1 MYRVYLSQLLE
12 RLQQLLTRIQGY
24 PRHEVIIE
32 LAIVWIVVY
41 MAMRFLRGTR
51 GANVVK
57 GMALLL
63 LVATPIVKLFA
74 SEAEFERLNFLYS
87 EFFTFAAFVLIVVFQ
102 PELRRGLV
110 RLGEARLFR
119 GGGMTLDKI
128 IEEIAGSVA
137 YLSRNKIGGL
147 IVVERQVGIEGIV
160 EAGTQ
165 LDAKVSRELLNT
177 IFWPGSALH
186 DMAVVIRDD
195 RIRAAGVQLPLA
207 EGDQISTEL
216 GSRHRAAIGLSQES
230 DATIIVVSEETG
242 IISIAERGQLT
253 RNLTVEEMS
262 RLVKH
267 AISGHQPAIRSDDVA
282 EPTEGAA
289 TAPAKPSA
297 PAKAAVK
304 SGATS
309 TVAE

>member
-1 MYRVYLSQLLE
+1 VYLTQLLE
-12 RLQQLLTRIQGY
+12 RLQQLLYRIQGY

-41 MAMRFLRGTR
+41 LAMRFLRGTR

-63 LVATPIVKLFA
+63 LVATPIIKLFA

-119 GGGMTLDKI
+119 GGGMTLDKV
-128 IEEIAGSVA
+128 IEEIAGSVS
-137 YLSRNKIGGL
+137 YLHRNKIGGL
-147 IVVERQVGIEGIV
+147 IVVEREVGIEGIV

-165 LDAKVSRELLNT
+165 MDAKVSSELLNT

-207 EGDQISTEL
+207 EGDQISSEL
-216 GSRHRAAIGLSQES
+216 GSRHRAAIGLSNES
-230 DATIIVVSEETG
+230 DATVIVVSEETG

-253 RNLTVEEMS
+253 RNLTVDEMS
-262 RLVKH
+262 RLLKH
-267 AISGHQPAIRSDDVA
+267 AISGHHVATLAGDPSASDE
-282 EPTEGAA
+282 EPTTKSA
-289 TAPAKPSA
+289 TASHTV
-297 PAKAAVK
+297 KA
-304 SGATS
+304 GTT
-309 TVAE
+309 TVTE